1 MTTYKEQ
8 VFVCGLSNSGK
19 SALINSLIGRDTAA
33 RIRTDDNDR
42 GTTSIHQY
50 EGSNSLVFIDTPG
63 LDTLVPND
71 KFENEFIELLDK
83 ATTVLFCI
91 DASTVL
97 ADKDKWST
105 YFNRYV
111 KQSFLRFAG
120 IRKHLVIAIT
130 KCNAG
135 DCQNFFDMNTNMP
148 TEEGLTKLLKLKD
161 DVYRILQ
168 SACSTSLP
176 KMMCGSVV
184 LTTSNYTT
192 NGAKVNSAFN
202 LDELRM
208 TLMNYMLTT
217 PKFCFQIGNSGVN
230 PWLQQA
236 QQPFT
241 SPNFQKFMEEQNQ
254 HLGRIFERVQ
264 TNPWDSKIDDDV
276 IEFKI
281 VCENVRQALIKDFVH
296 NVMSQKVAYDV
307 QWDKY
312 IECEGSFSSCTKLIQ
327 LVKSVFNA
335 NENDVYHTLF
345 DYYKLKK
352 SEAEEK

>member
-1 MTTYKEQ
+1 MMTYKEQ

-50 EGSNSLVFIDTPG
+50 ECPNSFVFIDTPG
-63 LDTLVPND
+63 LDTLVPGD

-91 DASTVL
+91 DASTML

-120 IRKHLVIAIT
+120 LRKHLVIALT

-135 DCQNFFDMNTNMP
+135 DCQSFFDMNTNML
-148 TEEGLTKLLKLKD
+148 TEEGLTKLLKIKD
-161 DVYRILQ
+161 NTYQILQ

-176 KMMCGSVV
+176 KMMYGSVV

-192 NGAKVNSAFN
+192 NGAKVNLAFN
-202 LDELRM
+202 LNELQM
-208 TLMNYMLTT
+208 VLTNYFSTT
-217 PKFCFQIGNSGVN
+217 PKFCFQIGTSVN
-230 PWLQQA
+230 PWLSQA
-236 QQPFT
+236 QQPFA
-241 SPNFQKFMEEQNQ
+241 SPNFQKFMEEQTKN
-254 HLGRIFERVQ
+254 LGRIFGGVQ
-264 TNPWDSKIDDDV
+264 ENPLDSKTDDEV

-281 VCENVRQALIKDFVH
+281 VCENVRQVLIKDFVR
-296 NVMSQKVAYDV
+296 NLMSQKVAYDV

-312 IECEGSFSSCTKLIQ
+312 IEYEGSFSSRTKLIQ
-327 LVKSVFNA
+327 LVKTVFNA
-335 NENDVYHTLF
+335 NDIDIHRALF
-345 DYYKLKK
+345 DYYKMKK
-352 SEAEEK
+352 PEAETK

>member
-1 MTTYKEQ
+1 MMISKEQ

-50 EGSNSLVFIDTPG
+50 EGSNGLVFIDTPG
-63 LDTLVPND
+63 LDTLVSND

-91 DASTVL
+91 DASTML

-120 IRKHLVIAIT
+120 IRKHLVIALT

-135 DCQNFFDMNTNMP
+135 NCQSFFDMNTNMP
-148 TEEGLTKLLKLKD
+148 TEEGLTKLLKIKC
-161 DVYRILQ
+161 DVYQILQ
-168 SACSTSLP
+168 SACGTLLP
-176 KMMCGSVV
+176 KMMCDSVV

-192 NGAKVNSAFN
+192 NGTKVNSTFN

-217 PKFCFQIGNSGVN
+217 PKFCFQIETSVN
-230 PWLQQA
+230 PWSQQA
-236 QQPFT
+236 QQPFV
-241 SPNFQKFMEEQNQ
+241 SPNFQKFMEWQTQ
-254 HLGRIFERVQ
+254 HLGRIFGGVQ
-264 TNPWDSKIDDDV
+264 TNPSDSQSDDKA

-281 VCENVRQALIKDFVH
+281 VCENVRQTLIKDFVY

-312 IECEGSFSSCTKLIQ
+312 IEYEGLFSSRTKLIQ
-327 LVKSVFNA
+327 LVKTIFNA
-335 NENDVYHTLF
+335 NDIDVHRALF
-345 DYYKLKK
+345 DYYKIKK
-352 SEAEEK
+352 PEAEIK

>member
-33 RIRTDDNDR
+33 RIRTDDNDE

-50 EGSNSLVFIDTPG
+50 EGPNSLVFIDTPG

-91 DASTVL
+91 DASTML

-120 IRKHLVIAIT
+120 LRKHLVIALT

-135 DCQNFFDMNTNMP
+135 DCQSFFDMNTNMP
-148 TEEGLTKLLKLKD
+148 TEEGLIELLKIK
-161 DVYRILQ
+161 YNTYQILQ
-168 SACSTSLP
+168 SACNTSLP
-176 KMMCGSVV
+176 KMMYGSVV

-192 NGAKVNSAFN
+192 NGAKVDLAFN
-202 LDELRM
+202 LNELQM
-208 TLMNYMLTT
+208 TLTNYFLTT
-217 PKFCFQIGNSGVN
+217 PKFYFQIGNLGVN
-230 PWLQQA
+230 PWQQA
-236 QQPFT
+236 PQFA
-241 SPNFQKFMEEQNQ
+241 SPNFQKFMEEQTKN
-254 HLGRIFERVQ
+254 LGRIFGGVQ
-264 TNPWDSKIDDDV
+264 TNPMDSKTDDEV

-281 VCENVRQALIKDFVH
+281 VCENVRQALIKDFVR
-296 NVMSQKVAYDV
+296 NLMSQKVAYDV

-312 IECEGSFSSCTKLIQ
+312 IEYEGSFSSRTKLIQ
-327 LVKSVFNA
+327 LVKTVFNA
-335 NENDVYHTLF
+335 NDIDIHRALF
-345 DYYKLKK
+345 DYYKMKK
-352 SEAEEK
+352 PEAETK

>member
-1 MTTYKEQ
+1 MMAYKEQ

-33 RIRTDDNDR
+33 RIRTDDNDG

-50 EGSNSLVFIDTPG
+50 EGPNSLVFIDTPG

-91 DASTVL
+91 DASTML

-120 IRKHLVIAIT
+120 LRKHLVIALT

-135 DCQNFFDMNTNMP
+135 DCQSFFDMNTNMP
-148 TEEGLTKLLKLKD
+148 TEEGLTKLLKIKD
-161 DVYRILQ
+161 NVYQILQ
-168 SACSTSLP
+168 SACDTSLP
-176 KMMCGSVV
+176 KMMYGSVV

-192 NGAKVNSAFN
+192 NGAKVNLAFN
-202 LDELRM
+202 LDELRI

-217 PKFCFQIGNSGVN
+217 PKFCFQIGTSVN
-230 PWLQQA
+230 PWQPA
-236 QQPFT
+236 QQPFA
-241 SPNFQKFMEEQNQ
+241 SPNFQKFMEGQTP
-254 HLGRIFERVQ
+254 HLGRIFGGVQ
-264 TNPWDSKIDDDV
+264 TNPMDSKTDDEV

-281 VCENVRQALIKDFVH
+281 VCENVRQALIKDFVR
-296 NVMSQKVAYDV
+296 NLMSQKVAYDV

-312 IECEGSFSSCTKLIQ
+312 IEHEGSFSSRTKLIQ
-327 LVKSVFNA
+327 LVKTVFNA
-335 NENDVYHTLF
+335 NDIDIHRALF
-345 DYYKLKK
+345 DYYKMKK
-352 SEAEEK
+352 PEAETK